1 VSQTGYDIHADRR
14 RMTTPFRYLL
24 RVRFQE
30 VDAQGVVFNA
40 RWVDYIDIAM
50 AEYGRIVF
58 GSVLPA
64 ETGVDWRLVKQTVEW
79 KAAGRYDD
87 VLEARIWTVKVGTSS
102 FTLAFEFRRHGSEA
116 VLVTAETVYVRVDVA
131 ANASKPLDDHHRV
144 ALERGAPGIVVDHA
158 GAPRLP

>member
-1 VSQTGYDIHADRR
+1 VSAESA
-14 RMTTPFRYLL
+14 PFRYLL

-40 RWVDYIDIAM
+40 RWVDYIDVAM
-50 AEYGRIVF
+50 AEFGRVVF
-58 GSVLPA
+58 GGVQPA
-64 ETGVDWRLVKQTVEW
+64 QTGIDWRLVKQTVEW

-87 VLEARIWTVKVGTSS
+87 VLEARIRTVRLGTSS
-102 FTLAFEFRRHGSEA
+102 FTLAFEFRRHGTNA

-131 ANASKPLDDHHRV
+131 ANASKPLDPAHRA

-158 GAPRLP
+158 GVTGLP

>member
-1 VSQTGYDIHADRR
+1 MSE
-14 RMTTPFRYLL
+14 PFRYLL

-50 AEYGRIVF
+50 AELCRVVF
-58 GSVLPA
+58 GSVQSA
-64 ETGVDWRLVKQTVEW
+64 ETGIDWRLVKQTVEW

-87 VLEARIWTVKVGTSS
+87 VLEVGVRTVKVGTSS

-131 ANASKPLDDHHRV
+131 ANASKPLDAAHRA

-158 GAPRLP
+158 GVTRLP